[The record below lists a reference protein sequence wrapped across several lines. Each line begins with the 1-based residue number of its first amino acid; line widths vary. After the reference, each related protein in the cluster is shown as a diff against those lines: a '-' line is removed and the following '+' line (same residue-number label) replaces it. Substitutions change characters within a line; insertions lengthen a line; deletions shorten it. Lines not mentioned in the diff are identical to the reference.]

1 MIVFFVA
8 CFEQGISEALINELA
23 ELNPLRAV
31 FRDKGF
37 ANDDVKINLSKIF
50 KQHSLITEVKAI

>member
-8 CFEQGISEALINELA
+8 CFEQGISEALINKLA
-23 ELNPLRAV
+23 ELNPLHAV
-31 FRDKGF
+31 FRDNGF

-50 KQHSLITEVKAI
+50 KQRLPITEVKAI